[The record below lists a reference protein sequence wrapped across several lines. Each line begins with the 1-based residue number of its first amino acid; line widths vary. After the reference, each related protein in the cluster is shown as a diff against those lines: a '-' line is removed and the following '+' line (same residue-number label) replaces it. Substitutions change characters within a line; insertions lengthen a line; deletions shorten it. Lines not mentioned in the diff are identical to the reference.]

1 MYRNAA
7 RPGSHASSV
16 RSPATLER
24 SGAYSATGQGLT
36 IAAPKQWA
44 SFLVQS
50 TTGAKLRVCID
61 SLLLS
66 CHLRVPCCC
75 QCFTGCSNCP
85 CERTHII
92 AERCRCHNDAY
103 VGCTAPVHLS
113 RMEVQ
118 NDGGQHVATPR
129 DACKLG
135 ADGGFESDNEG
146 GGKGGSRGQ
155 RCPSVICS
163 ASDVQC
169 RH

>member
-66 CHLRVPCCC
+66 CHLRVPCCS

-118 NDGGQHVATPR
+118 NDGGQHPEMLASSVQMADLKVTM
-129 DACKLG
+129 KG
-135 ADGGFESDNEG
+135 AAKVDHEV
-146 GGKGGSRGQ
+146 KG
-155 RCPSVICS
+155 
-163 ASDVQC
+163 A
-169 RH
+169 HL